1 MENWRS
7 PLLGVRFSTS
17 EGDLVLFHPDGER
30 FVEFVEVVE
39 QRDRQKQ
46 RANLA
51 EHERDRERLE
61 KELEKQRADRER
73 QEKEQTQAVLEEE
86 RKKNQQLRDR
96 LIQLGIDPENLS

>member
-30 FVEFVEVVE
+30 FIEFVEAIE
-39 QRDRQKQ
+39 QRDR
-46 RANLA
+46 ALA
-51 EHERDRERLE
+51 EKERERLE
-61 KELEKQRADRER
+61 KE
-73 QEKEQTQAVLEEE
+73 QTQAALEEE
-86 RKKNQQLRDR
+86 RKRNQQLRDR